1 MTFPALK
8 PLALCLVLVVGL
20 PIEGRLQESPQLVI
34 GVRSEARPFSHRLT
48 GSTVESDATRGPLSH
63 AGYGGYMIRICDAV
77 LAEMLVN
84 TGRRPQLTLD
94 DVAIHDIDAEY
105 LKAREDYDK
114 ATVAPSNPKVDRLQP
129 SAEADDQQTGMPTS
143 LRPDDRA
150 TLPSSSRKPEEPP
163 IPSEWRFAYLGEK
176 FDILCD
182 PATITNEHR
191 TVTVSPPVFLGG
203 IGYLKLR
210 DAPLPDD
217 PCGTRNDATGNPV
230 PALIGLVGGTTA
242 ATRGLQALI
251 AARELPK
258 FEDKLIAYL
267 RLPPSDQI
275 KQESGPCKTGR
286 VLVKAYLNHQ
296 EAARQFCRGT
306 SFHYYVGDLDI
317 IRSYASAIA
326 GCRFDNGTITYTN
339 DRYGIFGKAIGLD
352 SQPGVN
358 QDLPPGVQRR
368 QLLVAQFFEILAQK
382 VIYNPSV
389 LDKAYQDTFPNQPQS
404 RKLQLFYWAVRGER
418 MPEPP
423 APLGLPAAAEK
434 AGETPDSPANETAK
448 APPQDPG

>member
-1 MTFPALK
+1 MTSPALK
-8 PLALCLVLVVGL
+8 PIAVCLALVVSL
-20 PIEGRLQESPQLVI
+20 AMQTRAQEPLLVI
-34 GVRSEARPFSHRLT
+34 GVRSEARPFSYKLK

-63 AGYGGYMIRICDAV
+63 AEYGGYMIRICDAV
-77 LAEMLVN
+77 LAEMLIS
-84 TGRRPQLTLD
+84 TGRPPQLTPG
-94 DVAIHDIDAEY
+94 DVAIHDIDTEY
-105 LKAREDYDK
+105 LKARDDYDK
-114 ATVAPSNPKVDRLQP
+114 ARELPSNPKKVDRLPP
-129 SAEADDQQTGMPTS
+129 SAETDGQQAGRQTGPDDQ
-143 LRPDDRA
+143 A
-150 TLPSSSRKPEEPP
+150 TPPSSPSKPEEPP

-210 DAPLPDD
+210 NAPLPND
-217 PCGTRNDATGNPV
+217 PCGTPKDASGPAV

-258 FEDKLIAYL
+258 FEDNLIAYL

-275 KQESGPCKTGR
+275 KQKNGPCKSGK
-286 VLVKAYLNHQ
+286 VLVKPYLDHQ
-296 EAARQFCRGT
+296 EAAKQFCLGT
-306 SFHYYVGDLDI
+306 SFHYYLGDLDI

-339 DRYGIFGKAIGLD
+339 DRYGIFGKAIGSNLK
-352 SQPGVN
+352 PGA
-358 QDLPPGVQRR
+358 QQELPPDVQRR

-423 APLGLPAAAEK
+423 APLDLPVPAEP
-434 AGETPDSPANETAK
+434 AGKTTGSTTNETAETQQ
-448 APPQDPG
+448 PDPG

>member
-1 MTFPALK
+1 MSFAILK
-8 PLALCLVLVVGL
+8 SLALCLVLVIGL
-20 PIEGRLQESPQLVI
+20 PMQARPQEPFQLVI
-34 GVRSEARPFSHRLT
+34 GVRSEARPFSYKLA
-48 GSTVESDATRGPLSH
+48 GQTVESDATRGPLSH

-94 DVAIHDIDAEY
+94 DISIYDIDAEY
-105 LKAREDYDK
+105 LKAKKAYDK
-114 ATVAPSNPKVDRLQP
+114 STKPSAPLKVDRLTA
-129 SAEADDQQTGMPTS
+129 AEAGP
-143 LRPDDRA
+143 PE
-150 TLPSSSRKPEEPP
+150 PEEPRR
-163 IPSEWRFAYLGEK
+163 PSEWRFDYLGEK

-210 DAPLPDD
+210 NAPLPED
-217 PCGTRNDATGNPV
+217 PCGTRDAGAAVPA

-251 AARELPK
+251 AAREFPK
-258 FEDKLIAYL
+258 FEEELVAYL
-267 RLPPSDQI
+267 RLPASDQMEQ
-275 KQESGPCKTGR
+275 KSGPCPENKI
-286 VLVKAYLNHQ
+286 LVKPYSNHQ

-317 IRSYASAIA
+317 IRAYASAIA

-339 DRYGIFGKAIGLD
+339 DRYGIFGNAIGSKPEPD
-352 SQPGVN
+352 GPQE
-358 QDLPPGVQRR
+358 LPPEVQRR

-418 MPEPP
+418 IPDPPEPLNLP
-423 APLGLPAAAEK
+423 LPAGQ
-434 AGETPDSPANETAK
+434 AGETTASPANDTTP
-448 APPQDPG
+448 APQPPDPD